1 MSKGAGGRF
10 TPAALL
16 FGPSLAFLPFLKER
30 SLMSD
35 KSRREL
41 AAVLAGG
48 ALAVGLAS
56 SAEAYQGNM
65 ERGLS
70 SLYDALGSLRE
81 ASSNKGGHRVKAIN
95 LIIQAL
101 AEVQAGI
108 EYADETGGGG
118 R

>member
-1 MSKGAGGRF
+1 
-10 TPAALL
+10 
-16 FGPSLAFLPFLKER
+16 
-30 SLMSD
+30 MSD

-41 AAVLAGG
+41 AAVLAGS

-81 ASSNKGGHRVKAIN
+81 ASSNKRPPRQGDQLDRSSLGGGSGGHRIRRRDGWRWS
-95 LIIQAL
+95 LIAVRSHRI
-101 AEVQAGI
+101 
-108 EYADETGGGG
+108 
-118 R
+118 

>member
-1 MSKGAGGRF
+1 MTQDSFSRLRMLGA
-10 TPAALL
+10 AAL
-16 FGPSLAFLPFLKER
+16 GAP
-30 SLMSD
+30 
-35 KSRREL
+35 
-41 AAVLAGG
+41 
-48 ALAVGLAS
+48 ALAL
-56 SAEAYQGNM
+56 SALPAGAYQGNM

-95 LIIQAL
+95 LIVQAL

-108 EYADETGGGG
+108 EYADEMGGGG